1 MPEQSQVAKALRD
14 WFLGCEVL
22 RNSRLLGVD
31 YLAQNPNN
39 FAVILESSQLMTS
52 TDILGNVY
60 LNDIQVQSFALS
72 NTNAYGA
79 EALQNL
85 KNLGILDQVV
95 EWMIEQNNAHQLPNY
110 PGATGAISCLPT
122 TAPMLYMAE
131 GDRGFYQING
141 QLKYRRQ
148 KES

>member
-1 MPEQSQVAKALRD
+1 MPEESQVAKALRD
-14 WFLGCEVL
+14 WFLGCAVL
-22 RNSRLLGVD
+22 QNSRLVGVD
-31 YLAQNPNN
+31 YLAQNPDN
-39 FAVILESSQLMTS
+39 FAVILQTSELMTS

-60 LNDIQVQSFALS
+60 LNDIQTQAFSLS

-85 KNLGILDQVV
+85 KNLGILDQIVD
-95 EWMIEQNNAHQLPNY
+95 WMIEKNNAHELPNF
-110 PGATGAISCLPT
+110 PGAISCLPT

-141 QLKYRRQ
+141 QLKYRKQ
-148 KES
+148 KG

>member
-22 RNSRLLGVD
+22 QNSRLLGVD

-60 LNDIQVQSFALS
+60 LNDIQVQAFALS

-95 EWMIEQNNAHQLPNY
+95 DWMIEQNNAHRLPNF
-110 PGATGAISCLPT
+110 PGAISCLPT
-122 TAPMLYMAE
+122 SAPMLYMAE

-141 QLKYRRQ
+141 QLRYKRQ

>member
-1 MPEQSQVAKALRD
+1 MLLPEPSQVAEALRN
-14 WFLGCEVL
+14 WFLQCEVL
-22 RNSRLLGVD
+22 QDSKLVGVD
-31 YLAQNPNN
+31 YLAQNPDN
-39 FAVILESSQLMTS
+39 FAIILQTSQLMTS

-60 LNDIQVQSFALS
+60 LNDIQVQEFSVS

-95 EWMIEQNNAHQLPNY
+95 EWMIEQNNAHQLPNF
-110 PGATGAISCLPT
+110 PGAISCLPT

-141 QLKYRRQ
+141 QLKYRKQ